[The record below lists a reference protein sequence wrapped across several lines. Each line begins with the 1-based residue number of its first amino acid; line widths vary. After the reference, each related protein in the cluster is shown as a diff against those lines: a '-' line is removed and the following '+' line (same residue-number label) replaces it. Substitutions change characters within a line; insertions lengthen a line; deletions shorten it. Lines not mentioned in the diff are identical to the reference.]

1 MQAHTHKITGLD
13 ILALMVGGETRRGLS
28 KSCALLILIAGIERY
43 AFKGVASNLVTYLT
57 DEVKMSN
64 SRAATTVNTWSG
76 FTFMLPL
83 FSAPFADTYWDRFF
97 TILASSS
104 LYFVGLVGLTFT
116 AYAKSRSTT
125 KTISLYFL
133 YTSLCLVAL
142 GLGVLNPS
150 LQAFGADQLDH
161 DLDQDQDHEQSS
173 ENKEVKSNRKTQ
185 FFQWWYF
192 GVCAG
197 SLLGVTVMAYIQD
210 TFGWVLGFAI
220 PTASMLLLILLFL
233 CGCGVY
239 VYADPNLDPKAK
251 PFQRIFDL
259 IKERVCRR
267 SKITLVNNHDL
278 NAMELELQEKPLC
291 NCSST
296 ETTSTNKNLA
306 DEKSCKSGF
315 SGLETVKLLLRLLPI
330 WMMLLM
336 FAVIFQQPATFFTK
350 QGMTMKRNIGPNFK
364 IPPATL
370 QSTITLSIILLM
382 PLYDK
387 VLIPIAKKM
396 TKNEKGISVME
407 RMGIGMFLSIIAI
420 VIAALV
426 ERKRLKISRTSPSS
440 EPLSIFWLLPQYI
453 LLGISDIFT
462 VVGMQEFFYSEVPVR
477 MRTMGFALYTSVFG
491 VGSFVSA
498 ALISI
503 IESYTSSRGG
513 KHNWFA
519 DDMSEARLDNYYWLL
534 ALTSA
539 ISFLIISRVVVMMTN
554 VMKNSRAT
562 MDRPRVDKVG
572 TSKEQENKDGVIKGR
587 NSHPN
592 PLGIITKQRIR
603 ESVLLVVPRR
613 NIVLYCFTYSHVTSL
628 IQDIDVASLKKST
641 DPSGKSLTLPKFCVG
656 HNVGPYVESILGFDP
671 INKQYKEVLSM
682 TPLAGFNSE
691 DSIIPYREHKV
702 FTLGAQGTWTM
713 VKCNSIHCPGTIS
726 LCINGVVY
734 YDM

>member
-1 MQAHTHKITGLD
+1 MMAE
-13 ILALMVGGETRRGLS
+13 GEKRRGLS
-28 KSCALLILIAGIERY
+28 KCCALLIVIAGIERY

-57 DEVKMSN
+57 DVVKMSN

-83 FSAPFADTYWDRFF
+83 FSAPFADSYWDRFF

-104 LYFVGLVGLTFT
+104 LYFVGLVGLTYT
-116 AYAKSRSTT
+116 AFDGSRSTT

-133 YTSLCLVAL
+133 YTSLSLIAL

-150 LQAFGADQLDH
+150 LQAFGADQLDN
-161 DLDQDQDHEQSS
+161 DLDHDRETSL
-173 ENKEVKSNRKTQ
+173 EVKSNRKSQ

-192 GVCAG
+192 GVCVG

-239 VYADPNLDPKAK
+239 VYADSGLDPKAK
-251 PFQRIFDL
+251 PFQRIL
-259 IKERVCRR
+259 EYIKGAVWRR

-291 NCSST
+291 NCSNTAST
-296 ETTSTNKNLA
+296 TTSKTLANEKNCNH
-306 DEKSCKSGF
+306 SF
-315 SGLETVKLLLRLLPI
+315 SGLETVKLLLRLLPV
-330 WMMLLM
+330 WTMLLT

-350 QGMTMKRNIGPNFK
+350 QGMAMKRNIGPNFK

-387 VLIPIAKKM
+387 VLIPIAKKI
-396 TKNEKGISVME
+396 TKNEKGIPVME

-426 ERKRLKISRTSPSS
+426 ERKRLMISKKMKTSPNSS
-440 EPLSIFWLLPQYI
+440 DPLSIFWLLPQYI
-453 LLGISDIFT
+453 LLGVSDIFT
-462 VVGMQEFFYSEVPVR
+462 VVGMQEFFYSEVPVS

-498 ALISI
+498 ALISV
-503 IESYTSSRGG
+503 IESCTKSRGERQ
-513 KHNWFA
+513 NWFA

-534 ALTSA
+534 AFTSA
-539 ISFLIISRVVVMMTN
+539 ISFLMYIVICKHFKSSSSR
-554 VMKNSRAT
+554 
-562 MDRPRVDKVG
+562 
-572 TSKEQENKDGVIKGR
+572 DG
-587 NSHPN
+587 
-592 PLGIITKQRIR
+592 Q
-603 ESVLLVVPRR
+603 
-613 NIVLYCFTYSHVTSL
+613 
-628 IQDIDVASLKKST
+628 
-641 DPSGKSLTLPKFCVG
+641 
-656 HNVGPYVESILGFDP
+656 
-671 INKQYKEVLSM
+671 
-682 TPLAGFNSE
+682 
-691 DSIIPYREHKV
+691 
-702 FTLGAQGTWTM
+702 
-713 VKCNSIHCPGTIS
+713 
-726 LCINGVVY
+726 
-734 YDM
+734 

>member
-1 MQAHTHKITGLD
+1 MT
-13 ILALMVGGETRRGLS
+13 GGEKRRGLS
-28 KSCALLILIAGIERY
+28 KSCALLIVIAGIERY

-57 DEVKMSN
+57 DVVKMSN

-76 FTFMLPL
+76 FTYMLPL

-116 AYAKSRSTT
+116 AFAGSRSTT

-133 YTSLCLVAL
+133 YTSLSLVAL

-161 DLDQDQDHEQSS
+161 DLDHDHNQEPSS
-173 ENKEVKSNRKTQ
+173 ENKEVKSDHKSK

-210 TFGWVLGFAI
+210 TFGWVIGFAI
-220 PTASMLLLILLFL
+220 PTGSMLLLIFLFL

-239 VYADPNLDPKAK
+239 VYADAGSDQKPK
-251 PFQRIFDL
+251 PFQKILDT
-259 IKERVCRR
+259 IKGAVTRR
-267 SKITLVNNHDL
+267 SKITLENNQDL
-278 NAMELELQEKPLC
+278 NAAEVELQGKPLC
-291 NCSST
+291 NCSNT
-296 ETTSTNKNLA
+296 ESTSTTTTKSIA
-306 DEKSCKSGF
+306 DDESCKTGF
-315 SGLETVKLLLRLLPI
+315 SSLQTVKLLLRLLPI
-330 WMMLLM
+330 WTMLLM

-350 QGMTMKRNIGPNFK
+350 QGMAMKRNIGPNFK

-387 VLIPIAKKM
+387 VLIPMAKKIS
-396 TKNEKGISVME
+396 KNEKGITVMT

-426 ERKRLKISRTSPSS
+426 ERKRLKISIEMKTSPNNTD
-440 EPLSIFWLLPQYI
+440 PLSIFWLLPQYI

-498 ALISI
+498 ALISV
-503 IESYTSSRGG
+503 IESYTKSSRGG

-539 ISFLIISRVVVMMTN
+539 ISFLMYIVICKYFKSRG
-554 VMKNSRAT
+554 
-562 MDRPRVDKVG
+562 DDYDDGDDK
-572 TSKEQENKDGVIKGR
+572 SD
-587 NSHPN
+587 
-592 PLGIITKQRIR
+592 
-603 ESVLLVVPRR
+603 ES
-613 NIVLYCFTYSHVTSL
+613 C
-628 IQDIDVASLKKST
+628 
-641 DPSGKSLTLPKFCVG
+641 
-656 HNVGPYVESILGFDP
+656 
-671 INKQYKEVLSM
+671 
-682 TPLAGFNSE
+682 
-691 DSIIPYREHKV
+691 
-702 FTLGAQGTWTM
+702 
-713 VKCNSIHCPGTIS
+713 
-726 LCINGVVY
+726 
-734 YDM
+734 